1 MHWRVNRGQGQ
12 LFDRMNTK
20 RSKCWKFRVVTLYA
34 GSQGCEVCWS
44 DPLYSE
50 KASVSV
56 EVSSPGLK
64 RWINILRWF
73 VEMVEISRGS

>member
-56 EVSSPGLK
+56 EVFARTEALDQY
-64 RWINILRWF
+64 IE
-73 VEMVEISRGS
+73 VVC